1 MAQLA
6 GLLKPRTALAALVK
20 DFSQSASPTS
30 GITAYGNT
38 GKKKRKDK
46 RERLYH
52 PTRIRSMATA
62 TSS

>member
-6 GLLKPRTALAALVK
+6 ALLKPRTALAALVK
-20 DFSQSASPTS
+20 DFTQSASPTS

-46 RERLYH
+46 RVRLYAGA
-52 PTRIRSMATA
+52 RIQQGP
-62 TSS
+62 